1 MIWNSPAEFF
11 AMGGYALY
19 VWMSFGVCLL
29 FMVIEPILI
38 KLYKKQIVKRIKQE
52 LLAKHFQRNRS

>member
-1 MIWNSPAEFF
+1 MIWNSPTEFF

-19 VWMSFGVCLL
+19 VWMSFGVCLV

-52 LLAKHFQRNRS
+52 LLAKHFQRNRT

>member
-19 VWMSFGVCLL
+19 VWMSFGVCLAL
-29 FMVIEPILI
+29 MVLEPIFI
-38 KLYKKQIVKRIKQE
+38 KLYKKQIMKRIQQE
-52 LLAKHFQRNRS
+52 LIAKKYQKERL

>member
-19 VWMSFGVCLL
+19 VWMSFGVCLV

-38 KLYKKQIVKRIKQE
+38 KFYKKQIVKRIKQE
-52 LLAKHFQRNRS
+52 LLAKHFQRNRT

>member
-19 VWMSFGVCLL
+19 VWMSFGVCLV

-52 LLAKHFQRNRS
+52 LLAKHFQRNRT